1 MIDLCVVNHNTRK
14 ELQRFL
20 DTLHS
25 DLDGPN
31 GALEKNWNLYITDN
45 DSSDDFIPWIRE
57 NEERY
62 KIDKLFL
69 RQNIGYSAAINMMAS
84 KSSGDIIA
92 VLNGDVW
99 MTTEDCQ
106 RIEVLFNENPD
117 IHILGPKQ
125 RDENGFITHAGII
138 GTNLA
143 PKHRGW
149 REPDPQDILYRD
161 RINCVTVSGSAY
173 FVRRDVWDAMTNNE
187 KYAELYPTAVD
198 MYRHYTKLN
207 YHPPVPNGAFL
218 PTPHYYE
225 ETWCSYFAR
234 HLGYNVVYDGSVSI
248 GHSWHA
254 STPKPGQGISHADQC
269 FPISREIFRRA
280 CDTVGIE
287 RD

>member
-1 MIDLCVVNHNTRK
+1 MIDLCVVNYNTRTL
-14 ELQRFL
+14 LQRFL

-25 DLDGPN
+25 DLHTPN
-31 GALEKNWNLYITDN
+31 GITEKNWNLYITDN
-45 DSSDDFIPWIRE
+45 DSSDDFIPWMRE

-62 KIDKLFL
+62 EIDRTYL

-84 KSSGDIIA
+84 KSSADIIGI
-92 VLNGDVW
+92 LNGDVW
-99 MTTEDCQ
+99 MTSEDCMK
-106 RIEVLFNENPD
+106 IEDIFNQNRN

-125 RDENGFITHAGII
+125 RDENGFITHAGIV
-138 GTNLA
+138 GTNTE

-149 REPDPQDILYRD
+149 REHDPENKLYKD
-161 RINCVTVSGSAY
+161 RISCVTVSGSAY
-173 FVRRDVWDAMTNNE
+173 FVRRDIWEAMTNNA
-187 KYAELYPTAVD
+187 KYREIYPDAI
-198 MYRHYTKLN
+198 
-207 YHPPVPNGAFL
+207 GAFL

-254 STPKPGQGISHADQC
+254 STPKPGEGISHADKY
-269 FPISREIFRRA
+269 FPISREIFRKA
-280 CDTVGIE
+280 CDHIGIE